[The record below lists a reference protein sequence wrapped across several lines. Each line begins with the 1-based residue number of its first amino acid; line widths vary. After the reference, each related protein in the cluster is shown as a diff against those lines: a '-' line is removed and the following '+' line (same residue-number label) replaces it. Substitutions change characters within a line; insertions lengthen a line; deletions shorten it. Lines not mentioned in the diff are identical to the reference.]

1 MEMVDQLAARVVEAL
16 PVEAGAKAAAEPAR
30 RARMA
35 AVFMVSFTL
44 IETEEDG
51 GAVGQDGDY
60 LERVPSETKLRRS
73 ER

>member
-1 MEMVDQLAARVVEAL
+1 
-16 PVEAGAKAAAEPAR
+16 
-30 RARMA
+30 MA